1 MRHQSLRFTAN
12 LLYILTWVILVI
24 GVAVSVL
31 LGVFGST
38 LVSKAIFLLGGLV
51 FTGVSVLMLF
61 AISRLI
67 NLFIEIEE
75 DLKQLTDNLKKE

>member
-12 LLYILTWVILVI
+12 FLYILTWVILGI

-38 LVSKAIFLLGGLV
+38 LVSRVILLLGGLV

-61 AISRLI
+61 AVSRLI
-67 NLFIEIEE
+67 NLFIDIEE
-75 DLKQLTDNLKKE
+75 DLKRLTENLKKE